1 MFSFTTTVNKSMS
14 FSSLGMDLL
23 FFTCLGIK
31 FDIVH
36 PNVITVLLL
45 GVIIYEGYIDPT
57 D

>member
-1 MFSFTTTVNKSMS
+1 MFSFTTTINKSMS
-14 FSSLGMDLL
+14 FSSLAMDLL

-36 PNVITVLLL
+36 SNVITVLLL
-45 GVIIYEGYIDPT
+45 GAIIYEGYIDPT

>member
-1 MFSFTTTVNKSMS
+1 MTTVNKSRS
-14 FSSLGMDLL
+14 VPSLGMDLL

-36 PNVITVLLL
+36 SNVITVLLF
-45 GVIIYEGYIDPT
+45 GVVIYEGYKHPT